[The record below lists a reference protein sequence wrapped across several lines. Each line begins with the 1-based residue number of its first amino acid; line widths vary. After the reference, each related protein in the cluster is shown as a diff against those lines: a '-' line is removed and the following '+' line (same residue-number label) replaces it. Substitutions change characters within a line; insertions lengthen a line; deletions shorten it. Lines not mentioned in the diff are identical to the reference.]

1 MSGHDPRDSGG
12 FGCGGIASA
21 WPWPPSWSQLEAMS
35 AGRTEVD
42 NTQRVA
48 YNHRRGRKAALQA
61 IVKYAPGKGHVEIR
75 EVAEPT
81 AGPGQ
86 VKVEV
91 KAAGVCGSDLHILHD
106 EIAIPIE
113 PPVIMGHEF
122 AGVVVELGAGVE
134 GLHLGD
140 RVTCET
146 TAWSCGQC
154 LPCRLG
160 HYNMCASR
168 KVVGYAVDGCFARY
182 CVVNQQQ
189 VHRLPDNVDFLA
201 GALTEPLACCV
212 HAVLELSSITAGD
225 VVVITGPGP
234 IGLLC
239 LQLAKAAGGYAIAC
253 GVSSDAGRLDLA
265 RRLGADLT
273 VDVAAEDAL
282 ARIYEQTAGRG
293 ADLFLECAG
302 APAAARLGLQA
313 TRRGGQYT
321 QVGLFAGPFELEF
334 DLIAYREL
342 RVTGSLGQRW
352 TSWQRA
358 LALMAHG
365 QVDTRSLV
373 SHTMPLEEWREAFR
387 LSEEKQG
394 LKIVLEPKG

>member
-1 MSGHDPRDSGG
+1 
-12 FGCGGIASA
+12 
-21 WPWPPSWSQLEAMS
+21 L
-35 AGRTEVD
+35 
-42 NTQRVA
+42 
-48 YNHRRGRKAALQA
+48 KA
-61 IVKYAPGKGHVEIR
+61 IVKYAHGQGNVEIR
-75 EVAEPT
+75 DVAEP
-81 AGPGQ
+81 APGPGQ

-91 KAAGVCGSDLHILHD
+91 QAAGVCGSDLHIYYD

-113 PPVIMGHEF
+113 PPVVMGHEF
-122 AGVVVELGAGVE
+122 AGVIVDLGAGVE
-134 GLHLGD
+134 HLDVGD

-154 LPCRLG
+154 FPCRLG
-160 HYNMCASR
+160 QTNLCANR

-182 CVVNQQQ
+182 CVVNERQ

-212 HAVLELSSITAGD
+212 HAVLELSSIRAGD

-239 LQLAKAAGGYAIAC
+239 LQLVKAAGGHAVMC
-253 GVSSDAGRLDLA
+253 GASQDARRLDLA
-265 RRLGADLT
+265 RQFGADKIVNVEVEDTLALIRQLT
-273 VDVAAEDAL
+273 AD
-282 ARIYEQTAGRG
+282 RG

-302 APAAARLGLQA
+302 VPTAARLGLEA

-321 QVGLFAGPFELEF
+321 QVGLFPGPFELKF
-334 DLIAYREL
+334 DLIAYKEL

-358 LALMAHG
+358 LALMARG
-365 QVDTRSLV
+365 QVDTRSLI
-373 SHTMPLEEWREAFR
+373 SHILPLTSWREAFR
-387 LSEEKQG
+387 LFEEKQG
-394 LKIVLEPKG
+394 LKIVLEPG

>member
-1 MSGHDPRDSGG
+1 M
-12 FGCGGIASA
+12 
-21 WPWPPSWSQLEAMS
+21 
-35 AGRTEVD
+35 
-42 NTQRVA
+42 
-48 YNHRRGRKAALQA
+48 QA
-61 IVKYAPGKGHVEIR
+61 IVKYAPAQGNVEIQD
-75 EVAEPT
+75 VPEPVP
-81 AGPGQ
+81 GPGQ

-91 KAAGVCGSDLHILHD
+91 KAAGVCGSDLHIYHSQ
-106 EIAIPIE
+106 IAIPIE
-113 PPVIMGHEF
+113 PPVVMGHEF

-134 GLHLGD
+134 GVQVGD

-160 HYNMCASR
+160 HHNLCASR

-182 CVVNQQQ
+182 CVVNQRQ
-189 VHRLPDNVDFLA
+189 VHLLPDNVDFLS

-212 HAVLELSSITAGD
+212 HAVLELSLITPGD

-239 LQLAKAAGGYAIAC
+239 LQLAKSAGGRAIVC
-253 GVSSDAGRLDLA
+253 GASQDAERLALA

-282 ARIYEQTAGRG
+282 ARINEQTAGQG

-321 QVGLFAGPFELEF
+321 QIGLFSGPFELEF

-358 LALMAHG
+358 LALMG
-365 QVDTRSLV
+365 QNEVDTRSLV
-373 SHTMPLEEWREAFR
+373 SHVLPLDEWREAFR
-387 LSEEKQG
+387 LFEARQG
-394 LKIVLEPKG
+394 LKIVLEPTE